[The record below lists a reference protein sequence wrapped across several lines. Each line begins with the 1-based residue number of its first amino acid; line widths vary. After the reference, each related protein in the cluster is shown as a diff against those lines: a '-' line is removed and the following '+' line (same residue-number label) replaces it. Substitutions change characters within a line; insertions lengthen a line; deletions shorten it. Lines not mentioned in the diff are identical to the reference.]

1 MSDLPDKSGGRSIE
15 GALRAIAWMTQKDHL
30 KQTIPDHAFR
40 SIGLA
45 DAELMLVKSELHSA
59 IKKAILAQ
67 GWSQKVAGEKLGW
80 GQPDISKIMND
91 RFSQHSVE
99 RLLKAALDLGLLVSF
114 GIDVPS
120 RKAEAGRIALVERV
134 PAAASV
140 RKTAIKRVLSA
151 RGKRSARSARL
162 PAHHAM
168 AE

>member
-1 MSDLPDKSGGRSIE
+1 MK
-15 GALRAIAWMTQKDHL
+15 QNDHL

-59 IKKAILAQ
+59 VKKAILAQ

-114 GIDVPS
+114 GIAVPS
-120 RKAEAGRIALVERV
+120 RKAEAGRIALVERG
-134 PAAASV
+134 PAVAPA
-140 RKTAIKRVLSA
+140 RKTAAKRALSA
-151 RGKRSARSARL
+151 RGKRHPRTARL
-162 PAHHAM
+162 PAHHAA

>member
-1 MSDLPDKSGGRSIE
+1 MK
-15 GALRAIAWMTQKDHL
+15 QNDHL

-80 GQPDISKIMND
+80 GQPDVSKIMND

-114 GIDVPS
+114 GVAAPS
-120 RKAEAGRIALVERV
+120 RKIEAGRIALVERSLAV
-134 PAAASV
+134 APV
-140 RKTAIKRVLSA
+140 RKNATKRTLPA
-151 RGKRSARSARL
+151 RGKRSTRTARL
-162 PAHHAM
+162 PAHHAA